1 VVSTKSAFPPLQLNR
16 KEKNEQDQMIL
27 VDTESYQFA
36 TGKKPESYHLPVG
49 RVQYF
54 LFMILAV
61 K

>member
-1 VVSTKSAFPPLQLNR
+1 
-16 KEKNEQDQMIL
+16 MIL

-61 K
+61 KQSKKIDTLKDMNINN